1 MDKITYRLVY
11 NRRKILNMRG
21 QALVQV
27 EAYLKGSKKYFS
39 TNVYLRPN
47 QWNYHRQLL
56 WCYLGRG

>member
-27 EAYLKGSKKYFS
+27 EAYLKGSKRYFS
-39 TNVYLRPN
+39 TNVYLRLCMESSWYSP
-47 QWNYHRQLL
+47 HRF
-56 WCYLGRG
+56 